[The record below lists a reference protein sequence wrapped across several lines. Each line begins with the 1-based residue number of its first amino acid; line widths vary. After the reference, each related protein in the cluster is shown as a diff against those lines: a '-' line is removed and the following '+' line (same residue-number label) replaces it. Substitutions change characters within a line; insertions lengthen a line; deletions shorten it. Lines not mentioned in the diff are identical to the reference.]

1 MFLLTINC
9 EYKTCQCTEQR
20 TASVSDLSIQT
31 LAFDPIPPTFHPNS
45 QLKRAKAMETEQD
58 DFHHKFVFWD
68 GNLEKINTENYFA
81 GEHALAEGTEEQ
93 DFVTVLPCV
102 VHRFYKT

>member
-1 MFLLTINC
+1 MIIVSSVRSYYLMLLTINC

-58 DFHHKFVFWD
+58 DFHHNFVFWD
-68 GNLEKINTENYFA
+68 ENLEKIN
-81 GEHALAEGTEEQ
+81 
-93 DFVTVLPCV
+93 
-102 VHRFYKT
+102 